1 MSEIRSKIL
10 AFSGWIIFLG
20 VLMAAAFSDGF
31 GRRDA
36 GGPVTVICMQTI
48 EAADAILVQDKTGA
62 ILIDAGEGQD
72 AAHILEVLLKRGV
85 EKLDYMIL
93 SHPDQDHIGGAMDI
107 LEQIPV
113 GRVIEP
119 YYTENNERLTA
130 LNSWLEEQDIPVLYP
145 TKTRRLKAGGISFV
159 VYPPLEKHYNDT
171 NNYSLSVLVQ
181 HERVNMLFTGDALRK
196 RSEELLYT
204 DWPAIA
210 LYKVPHHGRANSV
223 SEKLFQALQPSF
235 AVVTGSEAD
244 EIIKK
249 ASQEA
254 GTKLLYTAGG
264 DVFFVSD
271 GNSLKREEE

>member
-10 AFSGWIIFLG
+10 VFSGWIIFLG
-20 VLMAAAFSDGF
+20 VLMAAAFSYGS
-31 GRRDA
+31 GRRDT

-48 EAADAILVQDKTGA
+48 EAADAVLVQDKTGA

-223 SEKLFQALQPSF
+223 SAKLFQALQPSF

-264 DVFFVSD
+264 DVVFVSD
-271 GNSLKREEE
+271 GISLKREEE